1 MFVIVSNPLRGLV
14 RNPALPAAALV
25 RLAGDDR
32 ISRWDLTARRAWT
45 DEAFDTLAAH
55 PDPEVREALAQSPG
69 ATGEQRAR
77 LAGDLSIRVLQAV
90 LEGPPTRWA
99 GPLPGRVHRRLAEH
113 PEPLVRDLLTYLP
126 GTPRDVVALLAR
138 DRHPGIADAARALL
152 DRKPYQPASLGRDQA
167 VLFASGGSDWNR
179 ERAATD
185 PALPA
190 EWITTLAAD
199 PSPRVR
205 LAVST
210 RPELTEAQRA
220 AIDYPVLP
228 ADATPAL
235 DWVLAAGPAELDRC
249 VRSAH
254 PVLRRS
260 AACHPDLPADLLAA
274 LTADP
279 DPAVRALLCSHQAHV
294 PGELVL
300 DTYLATG
307 DEDLL
312 RHPAFSGTGLAR
324 LADDPSPEARA
335 LVALDPAAP
344 PELIDRLSRDP
355 STAVRRAMAT
365 DPRLPQP
372 RLLELL
378 DDPPTAEAAA
388 ANPALPARVITR
400 LLADAGIR

>member
-1 MFVIVSNPLRGLV
+1 MFLLVSNPLRGLA
-14 RNPALPAAALV
+14 RNPALPAAALL

-32 ISRWDLTARRAWT
+32 VTRWDVTARQAWT

-99 GPLPGRVHRRLAEH
+99 GPLPDWVHRRLAEH

-152 DRKPYQPASLGRDQA
+152 DRKPYEPASLGRDEA

-179 ERAATD
+179 ERAAAD

-190 EWITTLAAD
+190 SWVTMLAAD

-210 RPELTEAQRA
+210 RPELSEAERA

-228 ADATPAL
+228 AGPTPVL
-235 DWVLAAGPAELDRC
+235 DWVLASGPAELERC

-254 PVLRRS
+254 PALRRS

-279 DPAVRALLCSHQAHV
+279 DPAVRVLLCSHQAHA
-294 PGELVL
+294 PGDLVL
-300 DTYLATG
+300 HIYLATG
-307 DEDLL
+307 DDDLL
-312 RHPAFSGTGLAR
+312 RHPAFPRTGLAR
-324 LADDPSPEARA
+324 LADDPAPAARA
-335 LVALDPAAP
+335 VVALDPAAP
-344 PELIDRLSRDP
+344 PALIDRLSHD
-355 STAVRRAMAT
+355 AADEVRRAMAA
-365 DPRLPQP
+365 DPRLPAA
-372 RLLELL
+372 RLLALL
-378 DDPPTAEAAA
+378 DDPSTAEAAA
-388 ANPALPARVITR
+388 ANPGLPARVVSR
-400 LLADAGIR
+400 LLSG